1 MSGLP
6 MTQTPSP
13 IQLAQLARLLG
24 ADELRTGLALQ
35 GKPEGEGI
43 DVGRLQAFL
52 EERLE
57 RLARGLLEEAVA
69 SDDVVDGTS
78 AETYLE
84 DRLAFFGELLSEE
97 HRRRVREL
105 YLEAVRRWGGPP
117 LAD

>member
-1 MSGLP
+1 

-24 ADELRTGLALQ
+24 ADELRS
-35 GKPEGEGI
+35 EG
-43 DVGRLQAFL
+43 VGVDQLQAFL

-69 SDDVVDGTS
+69 SDDVVDAAS

-84 DRLAFFGELLSEE
+84 DRLAFFGELLWEGQ
-97 HRRRVREL
+97 RRRVREL
-105 YLEAVRRWGGPP
+105 YLEAVRRWSKAPTP
-117 LAD
+117 LT

>member
-1 MSGLP
+1 
-6 MTQTPSP
+6 MTETPSP

-24 ADELRTGLALQ
+24 AEEMHSALARRS
-35 GKPEGEGI
+35 EGEGI
-43 DVGRLQAFL
+43 DVGRLRAFL

-57 RLARGLLEEAVA
+57 RLARGLIEEAVA
-69 SDDVVDGTS
+69 SDDVVDAAS

-84 DRLAFFGELLSEE
+84 DRLAFFGELLSEGQ
-97 HRRRVREL
+97 RDRVREL

>member
-1 MSGLP
+1 

-24 ADELRTGLALQ
+24 ADELRS
-35 GKPEGEGI
+35 EG
-43 DVGRLQAFL
+43 VGVDQLQAFL

-69 SDDVVDGTS
+69 SDDVVDATS

-84 DRLAFFGELLSEE
+84 DRLAFFGELLWEGQ
-97 HRRRVREL
+97 RRRVREL
-105 YLEAVRRWGGPP
+105 YLEAVRRWSKAPTP
-117 LAD
+117 LT